1 MTLEEYAYLAE
12 IVGVVLIVASL
23 IYVAQQMRQNT
34 NMMRSNAAS
43 EFLERDFN
51 VVTSMIESREVGELW
66 VKGERDFESL
76 DQVDRH
82 RILMFERRAL
92 DLWHHEF
99 NMRVQGLFPDY
110 KWENQKWLIQNIGRR
125 QAIREAWRVFGQG
138 YEPAY
143 QEFMDEQFTIADGAT
158 D

>member
-12 IVGVVLIVASL
+12 IVGTILVVGSL

-43 EFLERDFN
+43 EFLERDFE
-51 VVTSMIESREVGELW
+51 VASSLIESREVGELW
-66 VKGERDFESL
+66 AKGERDFESL
-76 DQVDRH
+76 DPVDKH

-99 NMRVQGLFPDY
+99 NMRIQGLFPDY

-125 QAIREAWRVFGQG
+125 QSVREAWRVFGEG
-138 YEPAY
+138 YEPGY
-143 QEFMDEQFTIADGAT
+143 QEFMNGQFAIADSAT

>member
-12 IVGVVLIVASL
+12 IIGVILVIASL
-23 IYVAQQMRQNT
+23 IYVAQQLRQNI

-43 EFLERDFN
+43 EFLERDYD

-66 VKGERDFESL
+66 VKGEQDFESL
-76 DQVDRH
+76 DTVDKH

-92 DLWHHEF
+92 DLWHHEY
-99 NMRVQGLFPDY
+99 NMRIQGLFPDY
-110 KWENQKWLIQNIGRR
+110 KWDNQKWLIQNIGRR
-125 QAIREAWRVFGQG
+125 QSIRAAWNVFGKG

-143 QEFMDEQFTIADGAT
+143 REFMEEQFAIADG
-158 D
+158 DSD